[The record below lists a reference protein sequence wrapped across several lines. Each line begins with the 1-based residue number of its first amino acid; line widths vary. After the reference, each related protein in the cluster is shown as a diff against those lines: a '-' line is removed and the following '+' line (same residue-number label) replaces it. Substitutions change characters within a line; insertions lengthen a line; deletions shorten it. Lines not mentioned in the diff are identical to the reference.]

1 MTKYF
6 VLRPHALLS
15 SYDSTM
21 RFGEDNVVV
30 VPLAIIDE
38 ITDMKNLSI
47 EKSKIKRRVL
57 EYISSFNYEELTT
70 TGVKQQN
77 GSTLL
82 VEPNYHDISVEVS
95 CMNQFQQRTL
105 QICLGLKKDNKEVIL
120 VTNNIG
126 LQLKARGLGI
136 KAEKFKDE
144 IFPMLEQQYTGR
156 IETYVSKECID
167 NMYNSEAGYVYI
179 SDLYE
184 FEKYTWYQNAFVIM
198 RSGTTTAYGKVDGDK
213 IIRVDAHRKSP
224 YNIKAIND
232 GQRLLLNA
240 LYDKSPLTVV
250 KGPAGTG
257 KTLLSMAVALEECCE
272 CNKYERILISRNVD
286 NQKLGYL
293 PGSLEE
299 KVDPFLQGIKDNL
312 EILINGFSNIAS
324 DKTGTPDKHGK
335 KPGYYD
341 AKYREKGDYFFEKGI
356 IKIQALEMLRGRSV
370 MNTCFIIDE
379 AQNIEPEFIKTI
391 VTRAA
396 KGSKFIFLGDPT
408 QIDNP
413 KLTERYNGIVYLSE
427 KMKNNSLCTVVTLTD
442 SESVRSDLAKVAS
455 EIL

>member
-30 VPLAIIDE
+30 VPLAVIDE
-38 ITDMKNLSI
+38 ITDMKDLSI
-47 EKSKIKRRVL
+47 EKDKIKRRVL
-57 EYISSFNYEELTT
+57 EYISSFDYEKLTT
-70 TGVKQQN
+70 TGVNQAN
-77 GSTLL
+77 GSILMVAT
-82 VEPNYHDISVEVS
+82 NYHDVEINLQHV
-95 CMNQFQQRTL
+95 NQFQQRTL
-105 QICLGLKKDNKEVIL
+105 QICLGLKKDTQKEVVL

-126 LQLKARGLGI
+126 LQLKAKSIGI
-136 KAEKFKDE
+136 RAEKFKDE
-144 IFPMLEQQYTGR
+144 IFPVVEQQYTGR
-156 IETYVSKECID
+156 IEIHVSRECID
-167 NMYNSEAGYVYI
+167 NMYNSELGYVYI

-184 FEKYTWYQNAFVIM
+184 SEKYTWYQNAFVIL
-198 RSGTTTAYGKVDGDK
+198 RSGTATAYGKVHNEK
-213 IIRVDAHRKSP
+213 IVRADAYKKLP
-224 YNIKAIND
+224 YNIKAMND

-240 LYDKSPLTVV
+240 LYDESPLTVV

-257 KTLLSMAVALEECCE
+257 KTLLSMAVALEECE
-272 CNKYERILISRNVD
+272 NGKYERILISRNVD

-312 EILINGFSNIAS
+312 EILINGTQLSEKTVVTDRRTKKFSY
-324 DKTGTPDKHGK
+324 DGTTNN
-335 KPGYYD
+335 
-341 AKYREKGDYFFEKGI
+341 EKGYYFFEKGI

-413 KLTERYNGIVYLSE
+413 KLTERRNGIVYLSE
-427 KMKNNSLCTVVTLTD
+427 KMKNNNLCTVVTLQD

>member
-1 MTKYF
+1 MSKYF

-15 SYDSTM
+15 SYDSTL

-38 ITDMKNLSI
+38 IADMKNLSI

-57 EYISSFNYEELTT
+57 EYISSFDYKELTT

-82 VEPNYHDISVEVS
+82 VATNYRDISVEVS
-95 CMNQFQQRTL
+95 CINQFQQRTL
-105 QICLGLKKDNKEVIL
+105 QICLGLKKDTKREVIL

-144 IFPMLEQQYTGR
+144 IFPILEQQYTGR
-156 IETYVSKECID
+156 IEVPVSRECID
-167 NMYNSEAGYVYI
+167 TMYNKGKEAGYVYI
-179 SDLYE
+179 SDVYE
-184 FEKYTWYQNAFVIM
+184 YEKYSWNQNAFVIM
-198 RSGTTTAYGKVDGDK
+198 RNGTTSAYGKVEGDR
-213 IIRVDAHRKSP
+213 IVRVDAHNKKSS
-224 YNIKAIND
+224 YNIMAMND
-232 GQRLLLNA
+232 GQRLLMNA
-240 LYDKSPLTVV
+240 LYDQSPLTVV

-272 CNKYERILISRNVD
+272 GGRYERILISRNVD

-312 EILINGFSNIAS
+312 EILINGVPAAS
-324 DKTGTPDKHGK
+324 SKASRLK
-335 KPGYYD
+335 KGSYD
-341 AKYREKGDYFFEKGI
+341 DTKYREKGDYLFEKGI

-427 KMKNNSLCTVVTLTD
+427 KMKNNTLCTVVTLTD
-442 SESVRSDLAKVAS
+442 AESVRSDLAKVAS

>member
-15 SYDSTM
+15 SYDSTI

-30 VPLAIIDE
+30 VPLAVIDE
-38 ITDMKNLSI
+38 ITDMKDLSI
-47 EKSKIKRRVL
+47 EKDKIKRRVL
-57 EYISSFNYEELTT
+57 EYISSFDYEELTT
-70 TGVKQQN
+70 TGVRQAN
-77 GSTLL
+77 GSTLM
-82 VEPNYHDISVEVS
+82 VATNYHDVEINLQHV
-95 CMNQFQQRTL
+95 NQFQQRTL
-105 QICLGLKKDNKEVIL
+105 QICLGLQKDTKKEVVL

-126 LQLKARGLGI
+126 LQLKAKSIGI
-136 KAEKFKDE
+136 RAEKFKDE
-144 IFPMLEQQYTGR
+144 IFPVVEQQYTGR
-156 IETYVSKECID
+156 IEIHVSRECID
-167 NMYNSEAGYVYI
+167 NMYNSQLGYVYI

-184 FEKYTWYQNAFVIM
+184 SEKYTWYQNAFVIL
-198 RSGTTTAYGKVDGDK
+198 RSGTATAYGKVYNEK
-213 IIRVDAHRKSP
+213 IVRADAYKKLP
-224 YNIKAIND
+224 YNIKAMND

-240 LYDKSPLTVV
+240 LYDESPLTVV

-257 KTLLSMAVALEECCE
+257 KTFLAMAVALEECK
-272 CNKYERILISRNVD
+272 NRKYERILISRNVD

-293 PGSLEE
+293 PGSPEE

-312 EILINGFSNIAS
+312 EILINGTQLSE
-324 DKTGTPDKHGK
+324 KTVVTDRRTK
-335 KPGYYD
+335 KCSYD
-341 AKYREKGDYFFEKGI
+341 DTTNKEKGDYFFEKGI
-356 IKIQALEMLRGRSV
+356 IKIQALELLRGRSV

-379 AQNIEPEFIKTI
+379 AQNIEPEFIKMI
-391 VTRAA
+391 VTRAS

-413 KLTERYNGIVYLSE
+413 KLTERRNGIVYLSE
-427 KMKNNSLCTVVTLTD
+427 KMKNNNLCTVITLLD